1 LPEQDLKF
9 LSASGF
15 LPGRMGKR
23 GDCISVV
30 GMKYWL
36 LSLGPFPSSMCVPE
50 ICTES
55 DVQAILKPLLNIIS
69 PKEPVVARVSTLE
82 ILTAQY
88 KEGYKPGTGFWI
100 TLSFIVLFTVF
111 SIVAT
116 LCNQISKQSQQKQ
129 KEKEKEKESLHFR
142 ANYESDDD
150 LDLNGSSQI
159 QSYQVSD
166 TKPGQTTFQDSTIIN
181 SKQNKK
187 IGELETPLVSN
198 SAQSKAK
205 SPTTLQ
211 EIIQAFDFVDRW
223 NLLKVSKRPTVENA
237 AFDLIKVISM
247 AWVV

>member
-1 LPEQDLKF
+1 LPQQDLKF

-30 GMKYWL
+30 GMKYWV
-36 LSLGPFPSSMCVPE
+36 LSFGPVGSSMCVLE

-55 DVQAILKPLLNIIS
+55 DVQAIIKPLANILDLPVAFV
-69 PKEPVVARVSTLE
+69 PKVSTTE

-88 KEGYKPGTGFWI
+88 KEGSKPGAGFWI
-100 TLSFIVLFTVF
+100 TLSFIVQFTVF

-129 KEKEKEKESLHFR
+129 KQKESLHFR
-142 ANYESDDD
+142 ANYETDDD
-150 LDLNGSSQI
+150 LDLNGTSQI
-159 QSYQVSD
+159 QSYQISD
-166 TKPGQTTFQDSTIIN
+166 TNPGQTTFQDSSVIN
-181 SKQNKK
+181 SKQ
-187 IGELETPLVSN
+187 IGELETPLVGN

-205 SPTTLQ
+205 PPTTLQ

-223 NLLKVSKRPTVENA
+223 NLLRVSKRPTVENA
-237 AFDLIKVISM
+237 AFDLVKVISM

>member
-1 LPEQDLKF
+1 LPQQDLKF

-36 LSLGPFPSSMCVPE
+36 LGLGPLPSSMCVPE

-55 DVQAILKPLLNIIS
+55 DVKAIIKPLFDILS
-69 PKEPVVARVSTLE
+69 PKVPVVPRVSTTE

-116 LCNQISKQSQQKQ
+116 LCNQISKHSQQKQ
-129 KEKEKEKESLHFR
+129 KEKESLHFR

-166 TKPGQTTFQDSTIIN
+166 TKPGQTSFQDSTVIN

-187 IGELETPLVSN
+187 IGELETPLVGN

-205 SPTTLQ
+205 PPTTLQ